1 MDVFVESGAKRV
13 FASAVDWPGWSRSGK
28 TEDVALTA
36 LVASAGRYAA
46 VATRAG
52 IAFDPPKRVDGLR
65 IAERLTGTSGT
76 DFGIPSLPAGIDGD
90 PLPAAELQRQRAL
103 LEAAWATFDASA
115 EAARGVELRKGPRGG
130 GRTLT
135 KIVTHVLEAEEAYRH
150 QLGSR
155 KPALP
160 SGASVATRMTAER
173 ELALSALERRARGE
187 PLPDPNR
194 VKKPWSPRYFVRRS
208 AWHALDHAWE
218 IEDRA
223 IRA

>member
-1 MDVFVESGAKRV
+1 M
-13 FASAVDWPGWSRSGK
+13 AS
-28 TEDVALTA
+28 
-36 LVASAGRYAA
+36 
-46 VATRAG
+46 RAG
-52 IAFDPPKRVDGLR
+52 IDFEAPKLARDLRVVD
-65 IAERLTGTSGT
+65 RLKGTSGT

-90 PLPAAELQRQRAL
+90 ALPSPELQRQRAL
-103 LEAAWATFDASA
+103 LEAAWAAFDAAA
-115 EAARGVELRKGPRGG
+115 EAARGLELRKGPRGG

-135 KIVTHVLEAEEAYRH
+135 RIVAHVLEAEEAYRH

-155 KPALP
+155 QPALP
-160 SGASVATRMTAER
+160 SGASVATRMAAER
-173 ELALSALERRARGE
+173 DIALATLELRARDE